1 MPFFYLSQYIVI
13 MYFMCSSFERALKSF
28 ISDSFLNVGLF
39 EVPGSLVN
47 AFMRLRT

>member
-1 MPFFYLSQYIVI
+1 MPIFYLSRYIVKK
-13 MYFMCSSFERALKSF
+13 YFMCSSFERALKSF

-47 AFMRLRT
+47 ASMRFRT